1 MTDESSFIV
10 SSIYDLLKPDG
21 VNVIELGNGKYQLM
35 RPAALSNLH
44 NIAFRSFTGDLLP
57 FTTIEL
63 PKLKA
68 ELVMMTNGLKTV
80 TLSGQDT
87 MDLAAVNTYDN
98 TKQNVI
104 LSIDK
109 AWVYNKD
116 AESQVIYNV
125 EEIIE
130 LMNERLKDYF
140 VNLGNKTVY
149 HDGNLSTAYINNYKE
164 IISKDDYNNI
174 NDFCSI
180 MYNAH
185 YDTYNYYIPSI
196 NSDKIL
202 EMNEVYNSSISIPSG
217 YDKIVKAFFDPIAN
231 CGFIVYENTKLN
243 TIKVDVIH
251 YDSRDSKYIQE
262 EVETFD
268 KPTNADIRILDKYHP
283 TAPLHLFANGSIFNN
298 RTIGYVYVK
307 PNPAATTHPTI
318 KFTYYLAGIKYNPQG
333 IDIYSYLTSSS
344 SVGPIFADHNVLHV
358 YGIDIKTD
366 ANIHLIAS
374 KLNNSVNDLVYGIT
388 VTLPSFLLNSSG
400 PSFSGAPSVSV
411 DWSCTLEQYMNQNVY
426 KSIRYNFTDITR
438 FNEVNNDSV
447 MILPNNCYIQ
457 KSSFRYMHY
466 GHNIFNYNSNNNLAC
481 KCFDPGS
488 GDCYIGSIESIGSKF
503 IDTLYNGV
511 NDFININ
518 DISTYADLNPVNFGS
533 NNLIAVVHNNNRDYF
548 PVYSYNLITAL
559 QEEYF
564 NAALTPN
571 STYLLTMNVLNV
583 TCTAKDNN
591 NANIALN
598 PPNGGVLCSNLSD
611 LIKLD
616 SLTVNKDNVLEG
628 VITIPQI
635 EFDKGFVLNFNLKVY
650 SDPYYFNLYTLRA
663 FTQQGH
669 AYNLDVNHTSLY
681 YRASN
686 INVLDILEY
695 LILLKYNYNLV
706 KLRVFGF
713 PNSDG
718 IVFNLNENSYV
729 SFKNMPTDNTMNS
742 LIVELISDDNE
753 ELPSSVLQQLFGK
766 ISLAIDWMQ

>member
-10 SSIYDLLKPDG
+10 SSMYDLLNPDG
-21 VNVIELGNGKYQLM
+21 VNVIELGSGKYQLM

-63 PKLKA
+63 PRLKA

-104 LSIDK
+104 LSLDK

-116 AESQVIYNV
+116 AESQVIYNI

-140 VNLGNKTVY
+140 VNVGNKTVY
-149 HDGNLSTAYINNYKE
+149 HDANISTAYINNYKQL
-164 IISKDDYNNI
+164 ISKDDYNNV

-180 MYNAH
+180 MYNAY
-185 YDTYNYYIPSI
+185 YDTYKYYIPSI
-196 NSDKIL
+196 TSGKIL

-217 YDKIVKAFFDPIAN
+217 YDKIVKTFFDPISN
-231 CGFIVYENTKLN
+231 CGFIVYENTRLN
-243 TIKVDVIH
+243 TIKVDAIR
-251 YDSRDSKYIQE
+251 YDSSNSRYAQE

-268 KPTNADIRILDKYHP
+268 KPTNADVRILDKDHP
-283 TAPLHLFANGSIFNN
+283 TEPLHFFANGNILNN

-307 PNPAATTHPTI
+307 PNAAAPTHPTI
-318 KFTYYLAGIKYNPQG
+318 KFTYYLVSTRYKPQG
-333 IDIYSYLTSSS
+333 IDIYSYLTSSTT
-344 SVGPIFADHNVLHV
+344 VGPIFADHNVLHV

-374 KLNNSVNDLVYGIT
+374 KLNNNVNDLVYGIT
-388 VTLPSFLLNSSG
+388 VTLPSFILNSSG
-400 PSFSGAPSVSV
+400 PSFSGTPSVSV
-411 DWSCTLEQYMNQNVY
+411 DWSCTLEQYMNQSVF

-438 FNEVNNDSV
+438 FNEVNNDAV

-457 KSSFRYMHY
+457 KSGFRYVYY
-466 GHNIFNYNSNNNLAC
+466 GHNIFNYNSSNSLAC
-481 KCFDPGS
+481 KCFDAGS
-488 GDCYIGSIESIGSKF
+488 NDCYIASLANVNSNSIDS
-503 IDTLYNGV
+503 LYNGV
-511 NDFININ
+511 NDFILASNSSL
-518 DISTYADLNPVNFGS
+518 DGLVNFGK
-533 NNLIAVVHNNNRDYF
+533 NNLIAVVRNDNRDYF

-564 NAALTPN
+564 NTAQTPN

-616 SLTVNKDNVLEG
+616 SLTVNENNVLSG
-628 VITIPQI
+628 LITIPQI

-650 SDPYYFNLYTLRA
+650 SDPYYFNLYTLRD